1 MSASCDVVIAV
12 IITPTCCHQ
21 MMLVA
26 PGVGE
31 RASAAVGVRPWRPGQ
46 RARAPGKPAL
56 PAAAFCGELRDC
68 QVHLQIAVTENMGPQ
83 DCL

>member
-1 MSASCDVVIAV
+1 MSASRDVVIAV

-31 RASAAVGVRPWRPGQ
+31 RASAAVGVRPWGCGRGVQGSGPGLLANLRFPQ
-46 RARAPGKPAL
+46 RRSAVSSVTAK
-56 PAAAFCGELRDC
+56 CIC
-68 QVHLQIAVTENMGPQ
+68 KLQ
-83 DCL
+83 